1 MKLYEIPFTPAYS
14 DVTRITSF
22 NGVKLS
28 LSAKMIYLFMVGL
41 QRNGQEVFP
50 SINYLCKLFGI
61 GRKVALGALTQLHE
75 SGLISSIQRYDSSK
89 VYTVEI
95 MPPELIKSHQQENK
109 PESVSEPEAAITS
122 DSDNVLPFP
131 LIERNENP
139 VIDAVEEIEPVIIRL
154 SKPKPKPESKL
165 NYLFATDAEEDD
177 EPFKMPIYEEL

>member
-50 SINYLCKLFGI
+50 SINYLCELFGI
-61 GRKVALGALTQLHE
+61 GRKVALGALTQLHD
-75 SGLISSIQRYDSSK
+75 SGLISSVQRYDSSK
-89 VYTVEI
+89 VYTVEV

-109 PESVSEPEAAITS
+109 PEPETTITS
-122 DSDNVLPFP
+122 DSDNVLLFQI
-131 LIERNENP
+131 IERDENP
-139 VIDAVEEIEPVIIRL
+139 VIDAVEEIEPVISHL
-154 SKPKPKPESKL
+154 PKLKPKLESTL
-165 NYLFATDAEEDD
+165 NYLFASDSEEED
-177 EPFKMPIYEEL
+177 EPIKMPAYEEL

>member
-14 DVTRITSF
+14 DVTRIKSF
-22 NGVKLS
+22 NGVKLN
-28 LSAKMIYLFMVGL
+28 LPAKMIYLFMVGL

-50 SINYLCKLFGI
+50 SIDYLAELFGVC
-61 GRKVALGALTQLHE
+61 RSAAKTSLAQLHV

-131 LIERNENP
+131 LIERDENP

>member
-50 SINYLCKLFGI
+50 SINYLCELFGI

-95 MPPELIKSHQQENK
+95 MPPELIKSDQLENK